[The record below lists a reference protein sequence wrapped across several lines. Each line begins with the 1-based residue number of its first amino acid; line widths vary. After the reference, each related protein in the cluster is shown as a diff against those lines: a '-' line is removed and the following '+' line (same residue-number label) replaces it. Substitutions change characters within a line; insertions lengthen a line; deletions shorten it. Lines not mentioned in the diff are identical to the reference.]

1 MAEIRAPAG
10 LFRGGDPRHAA
21 GRTRRKNSYRGFR
34 PTHDAAGSGATAQLN
49 VRENLHVVTVLGD
62 RPPAGRGIPGWLVS
76 FLVMG
81 ALLLAGA
88 AVVVYLLPAAH
99 TTADAKTAP
108 PEPAAA
114 PVVESSHPL
123 AQSVEVTG
131 FRFVMDLNKK
141 SEIQY
146 LVVNHSGAELSDMTV
161 FVTVRAA
168 NAKAGQP
175 PLCRFSFRSTGLAP
189 FESKEMTSPIEKMAR
204 PVALPD
210 WHDLRADVQIAQ

>member
-1 MAEIRAPAG
+1 
-10 LFRGGDPRHAA
+10 
-21 GRTRRKNSYRGFR
+21 
-34 PTHDAAGSGATAQLN
+34 
-49 VRENLHVVTVLGD
+49 
-62 RPPAGRGIPGWLVS
+62 
-76 FLVMG
+76 MG

-88 AVVVYLLPAAH
+88 AVVFYLLPASH
-99 TTADAKTAP
+99 TTADAKTAA

-123 AQSVEVTG
+123 AQYVEVTG
-131 FRFVMDLNKK
+131 IRFVMDLNKK

-175 PLCRFSFRSTGLAP
+175 PLCRFSFRSTGLGP

-210 WHDLRADVQIAQ
+210 WHDLRAEVQIAQ